1 MPSSRAQRAILA
13 KLAALYPDA
22 RPELHFS
29 NPYET
34 LVAVMLSA
42 QSTDVQVNKVTP
54 GLFQAYPTVE
64 AMAAARVEDVF
75 PMVRS
80 CGFKSKANNIVEAC
94 RLILIRHGGKVPGTM
109 EALTALPGVGRKTAN
124 VVLANAFGVPTLAV
138 DTHVFRVSNRLGLA
152 NAKTVEETER
162 QLTDVIPRRD
172 WIAAHHWLIFH
183 GRRQCHARKPACE
196 TCVIAPECVYF
207 GNREQSAGALETAAA
222 GSKGRVTKSRTPPVT
237 GAPNSVETR
246 DGTPTKD
253 KAGIAGS
260 TDKAQNPT
268 DTSTEAQQRLASR
281 AGRAGKPKPAVTKED
296 AKKPRQTKK
305 PAGATKQTKR

>member
-1 MPSSRAQRAILA
+1 MPSTSTQRAVLT

-22 RPELHFS
+22 RPELRFT

-54 GLFQAYPTVE
+54 ALFLAYPTVE

-80 CGFKSKANNIVEAC
+80 CGFKSKASHIVEAC

-124 VVLANAFGVPTLAV
+124 VVLANAFGVPTIAV

-162 QLTDVIPRRD
+162 QLMDVIPRRD

-196 TCVIAPECVYF
+196 TCGI
-207 GNREQSAGALETAAA
+207 ALECACFNRPIPSVSAVQDDNSLSEKAAA
-222 GSKGRVTKSRTPPVT
+222 GSGHGRAKAGALRAADEPNGA
-237 GAPNSVETR
+237 GAPDS
-246 DGTPTKD
+246 
-253 KAGIAGS
+253 A
-260 TDKAQNPT
+260 
-268 DTSTEAQQRLASR
+268 
-281 AGRAGKPKPAVTKED
+281 
-296 AKKPRQTKK
+296 AKKENARKVRGT
-305 PAGATKQTKR
+305 G